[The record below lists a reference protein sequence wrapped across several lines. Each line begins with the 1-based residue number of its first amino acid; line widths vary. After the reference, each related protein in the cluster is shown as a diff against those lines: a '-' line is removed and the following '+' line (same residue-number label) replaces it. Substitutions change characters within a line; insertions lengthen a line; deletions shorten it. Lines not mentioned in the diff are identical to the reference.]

1 MDTIMAINRRTL
13 LSTASMGAV
22 FAFTGSAFA
31 ADKPMSPIAWTAKN
45 GLVKDLP
52 KDTEPLKDELKKY
65 PRCSYCGMM
74 RAKFSHSRHLLVYED
89 DSVDGTCSL
98 HCAAISLSL
107 NVDRGPKAIY
117 AGDAGSDEKIK
128 PLVLAD
134 KASYVID
141 ASKTGTMTKVSK
153 LAYGDK
159 AKAEAAAKGD
169 AKLVNFD
176 EALKAAYLDM
186 ANDTIMIRKKRA
198 EMRKK
203 MMKGGGGEHKH

>member
-1 MDTIMAINRRTL
+1 M
-13 LSTASMGAV
+13 
-22 FAFTGSAFA
+22 A
-31 ADKPMSPIAWTAKN
+31 ADKPMSPMAWTAKN
-45 GLVKDLP
+45 GLVNNLP
-52 KDTEPLKDELKKY
+52 KDIEPLKDELKKY

-89 DSVDGTCSL
+89 DSVDPTCSI
-98 HCAAISLSL
+98 HCASISLAL

-141 ASKTGTMTKVSK
+141 ASKPGTMTKVSK
-153 LAYGDK
+153 LAYADK
-159 AKAEAAAKGD
+159 AKAEAAAKAGG
-169 AKLVNFD
+169 KIVEFD

-198 EMRKK
+198 EMRSK
-203 MMKGGGGEHKH
+203 MKMKMDGGQKH